1 MSQAPLPTPS
11 PSSTTYGPGYPPP
24 QQRRSIMGPC
34 LIGCGI
40 TGVVGMLVC
49 GGIAWY
55 VAANAKNFA
64 TNMIAGVVKQ
74 SIEASEMRKED
85 KKDVIAQIDRVAEG
99 FKQNKIDGQEL
110 GKIMEG
116 IGNSPLMV
124 VLVVYGVTHEYINRP
139 GQDPAI
145 KADAER
151 TLQRIARGTA
161 EGKIKKD
168 DLDKPFSKISK
179 ESDQPG
185 QPTNAPPQPKQ
196 QLTDEDLKV
205 FLAELKTLADE
216 REIPDE
222 PYELNVGKEIKRI
235 VDEAVPGKL

>member
-1 MSQAPLPTPS
+1 MSQSSPSPS
-11 PSSTTYGPGYPPP
+11 PSSTAYGPGYPPP
-24 QQRRSIMGPC
+24 QPRRSIMGPC

-49 GGIAWY
+49 GGIVWY
-55 VAANAKNFA
+55 LVANAKNLA

-85 KKDVIAQIDRVAEG
+85 KQEVIAQIDRVAEG

-124 VLVVYGVTHEYINRP
+124 VLVVYGTTHEFINRP
-139 GQDPAI
+139 GQDAAV

-161 EGKIKKD
+161 EGKISKN
-168 DLDKPFSKISK
+168 DLQEPFSKISQDSG
-179 ESDQPG
+179 EP
-185 QPTNAPPQPKQ
+185 NAPPQPKQ
-196 QLTDEDLKV
+196 QLTDEELKE
-205 FLAELKTLADE
+205 FLAELKALADAK
-216 REIPDE
+216 EIPDE